1 MFPIIG
7 YPFGPGGYGRRLE
20 VHFLLIRAKAIII
33 AATAKAGR
41 VRPSDTNMVDGDRQW
56 VETLR
61 RRPRDQVSITSEF
74 SALGPLKIGGEVRSG
89 GRGKCLDTSFPAA
102 AGNARTRP
110 NLYLDPKIRSDR
122 TINIKKI
129 MKNSCAALWFR

>member
-61 RRPRDQVSITSEF
+61 RRPRDQVLITSEF
-74 SALGPLKIGGEVRSG
+74 SALCGEQ
-89 GRGKCLDTSFPAA
+89 
-102 AGNARTRP
+102 RP
-110 NLYLDPKIRSDR
+110 RPSSKLCNQSDELEVSELQLEPPSAKHDSLSAWYLLISLAHDPGV
-122 TINIKKI
+122 
-129 MKNSCAALWFR
+129 